1 MVSGYIYIYIYIYI
15 YGHQIENPNKGRFLS
30 IQVGFMTSAL
40 HSPRDPPKPAVE
52 DPHKNTNITCIQRE
66 ILTLKLRY
74 IPELG
79 G

>member
-1 MVSGYIYIYIYIYI
+1 
-15 YGHQIENPNKGRFLS
+15 
-30 IQVGFMTSAL
+30 MTSAL